1 VAVLSY
7 CSFVLESLQQ
17 EDLIHHML
25 HYLLALPGTASSRP
39 LTPISPDRPRSSRAM
54 MALQEAQQAHEK
66 AMNPSFFSLVD
77 LILASLDS
85 NNAEALTAALRL
97 VSRLLQQHH
106 SYTLG
111 SLVRISTIKQASA
124 KRTIGVL
131 RQETASLVELAT
143 AFGGDIDIDASY
155 SNSLQDALAMIESHD
170 CSREHPALKFL
181 DGTQS
186 EEDDTPLPSLLP
198 EVSMHRLRMDDPLML
213 ALLSLMDQFFINDIE
228 VNLALTEVLAHL
240 AACPYIRLEGWLAV
254 EPSVF
259 QTIKDVQ
266 SSNFEESEIYTGVD
280 EDELERQRI
289 KAYRRVCQPPKQE
302 AKHASSLVTILH
314 KLQVDLKQ
322 ATANIVDFKQ
332 LVASRRRAFEGAAE
346 MEDDAA
352 KMSPRMF
359 KSMRSRSSIASP
371 QSPTSGPSPNDTGG
385 SVRGRG
391 IAEMMGLPPIY
402 GLIAGSGSMRS
413 KPSKGTILPQSPTVN
428 TGALP
433 PRLKTKASVPAISPL
448 SPLRTPPMVGEFNVF
463 EQYITFGLGQNHTT
477 MLTLQDHDIDPF
489 DDIAGDQ
496 HKTTLSRVLT
506 NVILLQNFILELS
519 AIMQVRAGLFDGDV
533 SFG

>member
-1 VAVLSY
+1 MAVLSY

-25 HYLLALPGTASSRP
+25 HYLLALPGSASSRP
-39 LTPISPDRPRSSRAM
+39 LTPISPDRPKSSRAM

-66 AMNPSFFSLVD
+66 SMNPSFFSLVD

-111 SLVRISTIKQASA
+111 SLVRISTVKQASA

-131 RQETASLVELAT
+131 RQETAALIELAET
-143 AFGGDIDIDASY
+143 FGGDIDLDASY
-155 SNSLQDALAMIESHD
+155 DNSLQDALAMIESHD
-170 CSREHPALKFL
+170 CSRGHPALKFL

-240 AACPYIRLEGWLAV
+240 AACPYIRLEGWLAT

-266 SSNFEESEIYTGVD
+266 SPTFEESEIYTGVD

-289 KAYRRVCQPPKQE
+289 KSYKKACQPPKQD
-302 AKHASSLVTILH
+302 AKHDSSLVTILR
-314 KLQVDLKQ
+314 KLQADLEQ
-322 ATANIVDFKQ
+322 ATTNIADFKQ
-332 LVASRRRAFEGAAE
+332 LVASRRRAFEGASE

-359 KSMRSRSSIASP
+359 QSMRSRSSIASP
-371 QSPTSGPSPNDTGG
+371 RSPTSGASPFDTGG

-391 IAEMMGLPPIY
+391 IAEIMGLPPIY
-402 GLIAGSGSMRS
+402 GLIAGSGSMRR
-413 KPSKGTILPQSPTVN
+413 KPSKSTILPQAPSGDPT
-428 TGALP
+428 ALS
-433 PRLKTKASVPAISPL
+433 PRLKTKASMPAVSPL
-448 SPLRTPPMVGEFNVF
+448 SPLRTPPTAGEFNVF
-463 EQYITFGLGQNHTT
+463 EQYITFGSEGNHTMST
-477 MLTLQDHDIDPF
+477 ALRPQDVDPF
-489 DDIAGDQ
+489 DDIAEDQ

-533 SFG
+533 SFS

>member
-1 VAVLSY
+1 
-7 CSFVLESLQQ
+7 
-17 EDLIHHML
+17 
-25 HYLLALPGTASSRP
+25 
-39 LTPISPDRPRSSRAM
+39 M
-54 MALQEAQQAHEK
+54 MALQEAQQAHETS
-66 AMNPSFFSLVD
+66 MNPSFFSLVD
-77 LILASLDS
+77 LILASLES

-111 SLVRISTIKQASA
+111 SLVRISTVKQASA

-131 RQETASLVELAT
+131 RRETATLVELAGT
-143 AFGGDIDIDASY
+143 FGDDIDIDVSY
-155 SNSLQDALAMIESHD
+155 SNSLQDALTMIECHD
-170 CSREHPALKFL
+170 CSREHPALKSL

-186 EEDDTPLPSLLP
+186 EEDDPRPSLLS

-266 SSNFEESEIYTGVD
+266 SSDFEESEIYTGVD

-289 KAYRRVCQPPKQE
+289 KAYRKACQTPKQE
-302 AKHASSLVTILH
+302 AKHDSSLVTILR
-314 KLQVDLKQ
+314 KLQVDLGR
-322 ATANIVDFKQ
+322 ATVSIVDFKQ
-332 LVASRRRAFEGAAE
+332 LIASRRRAFVGAAE
-346 MEDDAA
+346 MEDDVA
-352 KMSPRMF
+352 KMSPRNF
-359 KSMRSRSSIASP
+359 ASMRSRSSIASP
-371 QSPTSGPSPNDTGG
+371 RSPTSGVDTGG

-391 IAEMMGLPPIY
+391 IAGIMGLPPIY
-402 GLIAGSGSMRS
+402 GLIAGSGSMRR
-413 KPSKGTILPQSPTVN
+413 KPSKTTIPPQSPSGST
-428 TGALP
+428 TTKP
-433 PRLKTKASVPAISPL
+433 PRLKTKASMPAVSPL
-448 SPLRTPPMVGEFNVF
+448 SPLRSPAMAGEFNVF
-463 EQYITFGLGQNHTT
+463 EQYITFGLEHNHT
-477 MLTLQDHDIDPF
+477 MPSALRQQDVDPF
-489 DDIAGDQ
+489 DDIAEDQ
-496 HKTTLSRVLT
+496 HRTTLSRVLT

>member
-25 HYLLALPGTASSRP
+25 HYLLALPGSASSRP
-39 LTPISPDRPRSSRAM
+39 LTPISPERPKSSRAM

-66 AMNPSFFSLVD
+66 SMNPSFFSLVD

-111 SLVRISTIKQASA
+111 SLVRISTVKQATA
-124 KRTIGVL
+124 KRTIGIL
-131 RQETASLVELAT
+131 RQETAGLIELAKS
-143 AFGGDIDIDASY
+143 FGGDIDLDTSY
-155 SNSLQDALAMIESHD
+155 GNSLQDALAMVESHD

-186 EEDDTPLPSLLP
+186 EQDDTTLPSLLP

-240 AACPYIRLEGWLAV
+240 AACPYIRLEGWLAT

-266 SSNFEESEIYTGVD
+266 DHAAFEESEVYTGLD

-289 KAYRRVCQPPKQE
+289 KAYRKACQPPKQE
-302 AKHASSLVTILH
+302 AKHDSSLVMILR
-314 KLQVDLKQ
+314 KLQVDLNQ
-322 ATANIVDFKQ
+322 ATTSIVDFKQ

-352 KMSPRMF
+352 KMSPRNF
-359 KSMRSRSSIASP
+359 ASMRSRSSIASP
-371 QSPTSGPSPNDTGG
+371 RSPTSGPDTGG

-391 IAEMMGLPPIY
+391 IAEIMGLPPIY
-402 GLIAGSGSMRS
+402 GLIAGSGSMRR
-413 KPSKGTILPQSPTVN
+413 KPSKTTILPQSPLGST
-428 TGALP
+428 TTMP
-433 PRLKTKASVPAISPL
+433 PRLKTKASMPAISPL
-448 SPLRTPPMVGEFNVF
+448 SPSRTPAMAGEFNVF
-463 EQYITFGLGQNHTT
+463 EQYITFGLEHNHT
-477 MLTLQDHDIDPF
+477 MSPAFRQQDVDPF
-489 DDIAGDQ
+489 DDIAEDR

-506 NVILLQNFILELS
+506 NVILLQNFVLELS